1 MAGVLYSAGDA
12 YYSRASD
19 DTFFFFFLG
28 GGGGGGVYISV
39 YQIFRNCQCLND

>member
-19 DTFFFFFLG
+19 DTFFFFFWG
-28 GGGGGGVYISV
+28 GGGWGGVYICVSN
-39 YQIFRNCQCLND
+39 ISKLSMFK